1 MSIIQVNNL
10 CKSYEVYTKSPG
22 LLGSLKSFIKR
33 EYAVVEA
40 VKSIN
45 FSIDKGEI
53 VGFLGANGAGKTT
66 TMKMLTGIIKPSSG
80 YIQVLGYTPYER
92 KNEYLKSITFV
103 AGQKQQLAWD
113 LTPNDSFILHK
124 VIYSINEKE
133 FLNYRDELVEMLSL
147 SSVIDRPVR
156 HLSLG
161 ERMKCELSLSLLHK
175 PSVLFLD
182 EPTIGLDVNM
192 QRSVREFIAYYNQIN
207 NATILLTSH
216 YMADVEALAKRVIII
231 NSGRIVYDGK
241 LSHLIKKRSP
251 KNILKATISGPIKP
265 ELIFLFMMSL
275 LKRFWK
281 DIYLHMVKLMLKQV
295 RRSLLLWWVLI
306 GQSFSRVI
314 AYRAQSIIWLLGG
327 IMPIAVMFVWLGLAK
342 EGEIGGYTASDFA
355 VHFLSIYLVRQL
367 TAIWVMRR
375 LDRDIRRGELSMLL
389 LRPVSPLYNY
399 VSDHV
404 GEMMVRGPI
413 ISLVFISRFSHKIN

>member
-33 EYAVVEA
+33 EYAIVEA

-80 YIQVLGYTPYER
+80 HIQVLGYTPYER

-147 SSVIDRPVR
+147 NSVIDRPVR

-161 ERMKCELSLSLLHK
+161 ERMKCELALSLLHK

-192 QRSVREFIAYYNQIN
+192 QRSVREFIAHYNQIN

-231 NSGRIVYDGK
+231 NSGGIVYDGK

-251 KNILKATISGPIKP
+251 KKILKATISGPIKP
-265 ELIFLFMMSL
+265 ELRSL
-275 LKRFWK
+275 INSSSDDGQSIELTVER
-281 DIYLHMVKLMLKQV
+281 DLLPSVVAKLMEEKIILDISIHDEPIEK
-295 RRSLLLWWVLI
+295 VLERYL
-306 GQSFSRVI
+306 SS
-314 AYRAQSIIWLLGG
+314 Y
-327 IMPIAVMFVWLGLAK
+327 
-342 EGEIGGYTASDFA
+342 GETDVEAS
-355 VHFLSIYLVRQL
+355 
-367 TAIWVMRR
+367 
-375 LDRDIRRGELSMLL
+375 
-389 LRPVSPLYNY
+389 
-399 VSDHV
+399 
-404 GEMMVRGPI
+404 
-413 ISLVFISRFSHKIN
+413 